1 MQSSFERRAANERVD
16 AVEQRWLRQDEN
28 RRRAERRTT
37 LRRYAT
43 YATIALVGLT
53 IAVGAW
59 IGTGHKVLYGILDE
73 TLGGFFRSRGLSRS
87 ERVRLDDFSVAI
99 RQFDV
104 SEYLRWKDAPRTM
117 RPKNA
122 PSGFKYRMLVEK
134 KGGACGLYEM
144 TADGKGHLSVV
155 EQTPFGVE
163 KESSLAEFNR
173 SKVGAVYLISC
184 EGKVYVAG
192 ADDPKAGRALL
203 RRICAHAH

>member
-16 AVEQRWLRQDEN
+16 DVERRWLRQDEN
-28 RRRAERRTT
+28 RRRAERRVT

-43 YATIALVGLT
+43 YATIALVGLGV
-53 IAVGAW
+53 AAGSWV
-59 IGTGHKVLYGILDE
+59 GTGHKLPYGILDE
-73 TLGGFFRSRGLSRS
+73 TLEEFFRRRGLTRA
-87 ERVRLDDFSVAI
+87 ERIRIDDFSAAI

-104 SEYLRWKDAPRTM
+104 PEYLRWKDVPRTR

>member
-1 MQSSFERRAANERVD
+1 MQSSFEGRAANERVD

-28 RRRAERRTT
+28 RRRAECRAA

-43 YATIALVGLT
+43 YATMVLVGLV
-53 IAVGAW
+53 IVVGVW
-59 IGTGHKVLYGILDE
+59 IGTEHKFPRRTLDE
-73 TLGGFFRSRGLSRS
+73 TLERCFRSNGLSHS
-87 ERVRLDDFSVAI
+87 ERVRLDDFSASI

-104 SEYLRWKDAPRTM
+104 PEYLRWKDAPRTM

-163 KESSLAEFNR
+163 KKSSLAEFNR
-173 SKVGAVYLISC
+173 AKSGAVYLLSC

-192 ADDPKAGRALL
+192 TDDVEAGRMLL
-203 RRICAHAH
+203 RRIGAPVH